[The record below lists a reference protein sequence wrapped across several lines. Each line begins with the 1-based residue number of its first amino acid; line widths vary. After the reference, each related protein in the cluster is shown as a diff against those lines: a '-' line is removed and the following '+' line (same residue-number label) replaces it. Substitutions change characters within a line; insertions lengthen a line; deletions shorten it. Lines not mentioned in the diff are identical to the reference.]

1 VQNIAKETL
10 NSPVPLHLLS
20 PAYQLPDFKLESGKN
35 PTFLLQKDGDYKF
48 AVINGFLI
56 DLSEEA
62 RPVLNQWKRKNAM
75 IYR

>member
-1 VQNIAKETL
+1 
-10 NSPVPLHLLS
+10 LS
-20 PAYQLPDFKLESGKN
+20 EKYELPDFALEAGKN

-56 DLSEEA
+56 DLTEGASDFAE
-62 RPVLNQWKRKNAM
+62 QWGRKNAM